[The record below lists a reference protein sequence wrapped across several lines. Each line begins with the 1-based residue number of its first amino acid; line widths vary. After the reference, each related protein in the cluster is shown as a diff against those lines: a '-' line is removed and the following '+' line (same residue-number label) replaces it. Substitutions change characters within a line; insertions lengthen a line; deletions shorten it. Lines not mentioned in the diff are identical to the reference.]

1 MMISMFSTILISTV
15 LTLTPPATK
24 ARITETDIRPL
35 LDAIR
40 MVESSDGKNLVGDGG
55 KAIGPYQIHK
65 AYWQDAVEHDPSI
78 GGSYKDCMNR
88 AYAER
93 IVVAYFNRYATKRRI
108 GSTPTYEDMARI
120 HNGGPNGYK
129 SEKTEGYWVKVERE
143 ID

>member
-15 LTLTPPATK
+15 LTLSPPATK
-24 ARITETDIRPL
+24 ARITTSEIQPL

-65 AYWQDAVEHDPSI
+65 CYWQDAVQFDPSI

-88 AYAER
+88 AYSER
-93 IVVAYFNRYATKRRI
+93 IVIAYLNRYATTKRI
-108 GSTPTYEDMARI
+108 GSKPTYEDMARI

-129 SEKTEGYWVKVERE
+129 SSKTEGYWEKVEQH